1 MMQQWADLV
10 DGLVEPKKPAACAKK
25 ETAKKGK

>member
-10 DGLVEPKKPAACAKK
+10 DGLAETKKPAAHAKK